1 MNLHRLVRGVIPL
14 VNPDQEVVILRS
26 TGYTVDDTGRQMP
39 QYAEPV
45 TVRAQVQPVPETVLQ
60 HVEGYNQNSIYR
72 NMYLMGDWT
81 GLSRATGQG
90 GDLVYW
96 DGFAWLVDQVPEA
109 WDPTAGST
117 LIRVVR
123 QGLEAQPLG
132 GITHA

>member
-60 HVEGYNQNSIYR
+60 HVEGYNQSSIYR

-90 GDLVYW
+90 GELVYW

-109 WDPTAGST
+109 WDPTAGWT